1 MRQNLTLRYNIFT
14 DSGPAGSGFSA
25 WKLDITQN
33 ERWKERYE
41 DVEASS
47 GGIEGRG
54 MKRTYSILFIKNG
67 VVTIISL

>member
-1 MRQNLTLRYNIFT
+1 MRQKLTLRYNIFT

-47 GGIEGRG
+47 G
-54 MKRTYSILFIKNG
+54 
-67 VVTIISL
+67 